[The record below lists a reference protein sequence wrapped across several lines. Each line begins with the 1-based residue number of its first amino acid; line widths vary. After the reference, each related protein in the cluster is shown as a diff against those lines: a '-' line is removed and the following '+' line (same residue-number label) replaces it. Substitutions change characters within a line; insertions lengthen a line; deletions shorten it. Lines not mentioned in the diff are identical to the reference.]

1 MQLLIIALK
10 LSTIKQIKNNMSYP
24 NVNANINSAKTFI
37 NSDSRSILIVAPM
50 LSGTATSG
58 VVVEN
63 LLSEAEFNT
72 AFGRQSRLAKVGRQI
87 IKGCSVS
94 RTKPKISAIGLSDNA
109 GGVAATG
116 TIAVSG
122 TATANGTF
130 TFYVDSTRSKYE
142 IAITSG
148 QTATQV
154 GASIVSAITA
164 DLDSVVSAVNTTGSV
179 VLTALN
185 KGTCGNSIGI
195 TYKGSIA
202 GLTITLTAFS
212 GGATNPSLTALFDT
226 IADKRYTTIV
236 YPADWTLSNLYTLTE
251 GRFNVNNNILDGLGI
266 VATADT
272 YANHNTTID
281 GLNYKTLAY
290 IPNKLINSATKKGGA
305 IFEDPIVIAC
315 YGAVVR
321 DLRLTENSNVS
332 ELTTN
337 GISTGGAY
345 FGAIPYHNTP
355 FVLLPTIPAGEDF
368 SNEEALELENSGA
381 WLLRNNSTNT
391 YLVSQE
397 AVTTYK
403 TNILGAVDK
412 TFKYINYFDT
422 LSLVREI
429 IFYNLK
435 QDFSQ
440 VILTDGDL
448 VAGLPQVNRDSIIST
463 MTGYYLRLSDTGYGL
478 LRKGSA
484 QRDAFAKAIN
494 DSIIVN
500 LVNGTVTLESIANI
514 TTQLRNII
522 INFTPTFE

>member
-1 MQLLIIALK
+1 
-10 LSTIKQIKNNMSYP
+10 MSYP
-24 NVNANINSAKTFI
+24 IVNANINSAKTFI

-50 LSGTATSG
+50 LAGTATSG
-58 VVVEN
+58 TVVEN
-63 LLSEAEFNT
+63 LLSEVDFNT
-72 AFGRQSRLAKVGRQI
+72 AFGRQSRLAKVGRQV
-87 IKGCSVS
+87 IKACSVS
-94 RTKPKISAIGLSDNA
+94 RTKPKISAIGLTDNA

-122 TATANGTF
+122 TATANGTL
-130 TFYVDSTRSKYE
+130 TFYVDSIRGKYE

-154 GASIVSAITA
+154 GASLVSAITA
-164 DLDSVVSAVNTTGSV
+164 DLDAVVSAVNTTGSV
-179 VLTALN
+179 ALTALN

-195 TYKGSIA
+195 KYEGSVA
-202 GLTITLTAFS
+202 GLTVALTAFS
-212 GGATNPSLTALFDT
+212 GGATNPSLTSLFDT

-251 GRFNVNNNILDGLGI
+251 ARFNVNNNVLDGLGI
-266 VATADT
+266 VCATDT
-272 YANHNTTID
+272 YANHNTAVD
-281 GLNYKTLAY
+281 ALNYKTLTY
-290 IPNKLINSATKKGGA
+290 ISNKLVNSATKKGGA
-305 IFEDPIVIAC
+305 IFEDPLVIAG
-315 YGAVVR
+315 YSAVIR
-321 DLRLTENSNVS
+321 DLRLTTNSNTS
-332 ELTTN
+332 GLTTN
-337 GISTGGAY
+337 GVSTGGAY

-355 FVLLPTIPAGEDF
+355 FTLLPTISTGEDF
-368 SNEEALELENSGA
+368 SNAEALELENSGS
-381 WLLRNNSTNT
+381 WLLRNNNTNT
-391 YLVSQE
+391 YVVSQE

-403 TNILGAVDK
+403 TNIIGAVDK

-448 VAGLPQVNRDSIIST
+448 VSGLPQVNRDSIKAT
-463 MTGYYLRLSDTGYGL
+463 MVGYYLILSDTGYGL
-478 LRKGSA
+478 LRKGTA
-484 QRDAFAKAIN
+484 QRDAFAKAID

-500 LVNGTVTLESIANI
+500 LVDGTVTLESIANI

-522 INFTPTFE
+522 VNFTPTFE